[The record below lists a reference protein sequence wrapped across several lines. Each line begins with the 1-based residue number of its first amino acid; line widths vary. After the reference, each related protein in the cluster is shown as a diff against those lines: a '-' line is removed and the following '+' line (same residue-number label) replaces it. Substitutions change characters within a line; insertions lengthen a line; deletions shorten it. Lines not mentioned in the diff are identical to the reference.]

1 MAAEFVACCEASNHG
16 IWLKFFGT
24 GLQIVEGI
32 ERPLKLYCDNKSA
45 VLYSNNN
52 TSSTKSKHIDIKFL
66 VVKERFHREKKG
78 IPSSHERNAT
88 ATIVSG
94 EVPPTTN
101 VGQIRWNVGTQNTIY
116 NVIDFGAVGD
126 GKTDDT
132 QLQGVIVAPT
142 KDAWVEGNLNTLIM
156 ISNVNGLTIDGSGG
170 LIDGYGSAWWACKS
184 CPRPSVLIIN
194 SCNSVSVTNLN
205 MINSPK
211 SHIHVNGC
219 EGATFSHIN
228 ISAPGDSPNTDGFDI
243 STSKNIMIEDST
255 IATGD
260 DCIAISGG
268 SSYINVTGIACGPG
282 HGISIGSL
290 GKKFDTVQEV
300 YVRNCS
306 FIRTTNGARIKT
318 FPNGMGYAKQITFE
332 DITLE
337 QTRNPIIIDQ
347 EYRDLTNQAVEVSD
361 VTYRGIHG
369 TSLDGRAITLDCG
382 ESGCYGIVLDQIN
395 IVSCLTGKSASCFCN
410 NAHGTATATNPN
422 CTCLLP

>member
-1 MAAEFVACCEASNHG
+1 MQSLITC
-16 IWLKFFGT
+16 
-24 GLQIVEGI
+24 
-32 ERPLKLYCDNKSA
+32 
-45 VLYSNNN
+45 VLIIAFISPCLC
-52 TSSTKSKHIDIKFL
+52 H
-66 VVKERFHREKKG
+66 
-78 IPSSHERNAT
+78 
-88 ATIVSG
+88 
-94 EVPPTTN
+94 
-101 VGQIRWNVGTQNTIY
+101 RWNVGTQNTIY

-132 QLQGVIVAPT
+132 QAFLKAWQSMCEAQGTSTLLIPPNKVFLVTSMLLKGPCVAPSVQIQLQGVIVAPT

-318 FPNGMGYAKQITFE
+318 FPN
-332 DITLE
+332 
-337 QTRNPIIIDQ
+337 
-347 EYRDLTNQAVEVSD
+347 QAVEVSD

>member
-1 MAAEFVACCEASNHG
+1 MQSLITC
-16 IWLKFFGT
+16 
-24 GLQIVEGI
+24 
-32 ERPLKLYCDNKSA
+32 
-45 VLYSNNN
+45 VLIIAFISPCLC
-52 TSSTKSKHIDIKFL
+52 H
-66 VVKERFHREKKG
+66 
-78 IPSSHERNAT
+78 
-88 ATIVSG
+88 
-94 EVPPTTN
+94 
-101 VGQIRWNVGTQNTIY
+101 RWNVGTQNTIY

-318 FPNGMGYAKQITFE
+318 FPN
-332 DITLE
+332 
-337 QTRNPIIIDQ
+337 
-347 EYRDLTNQAVEVSD
+347 QAVEVSD